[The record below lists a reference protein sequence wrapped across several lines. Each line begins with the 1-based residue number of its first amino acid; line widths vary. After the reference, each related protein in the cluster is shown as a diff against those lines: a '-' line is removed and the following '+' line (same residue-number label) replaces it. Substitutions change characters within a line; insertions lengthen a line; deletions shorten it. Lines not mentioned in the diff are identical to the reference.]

1 MKIKKIKVIK
11 TVVEFDWSEVTE
23 PHELRSEIDRFWA
36 DVTGDRDEGFTEEEA
51 LRFIFNKL

>member
-23 PHELRSEIDRFWA
+23 PRELMSEIDRFWA

-51 LRFIFNKL
+51 LRFFFGKL